1 MPVNCAVFVTASFS
15 AVVPEKE
22 VASWGQDHFLRLPTI
37 MTLDIQVNARPVR
50 QKLLQLHS
58 VTKAAHLAIEK

>member
-15 AVVPEKE
+15 AVVPER
-22 VASWGQDHFLRLPTI
+22 GQDHSDFLRLPTI